1 MTATMIAVEDVD
13 AEPEESRDEAA
24 GSEASTQVAPGHGV
38 EVGEPP
44 AEPPP
49 EPPAEPPA
57 EPAVAKARPATAKIR
72 CPKCG
77 KELLPKTYKY
87 SHDCGGTKKPRPSG
101 AQLLEEDPI
110 LDQPPPPDPGTPSSS
125 DAEPP
130 PASDSPPMLRSAQ
143 QNLASLNSPT
153 EGREPRHKMPM
164 LDRRQTPD
172 LRVRALMRQSSS
184 SRPQRFAGL
193 LAGSLPS

>member
-49 EPPAEPPA
+49 EPPAEPPAEPPPEPPA

-130 PASDSPPMLRSAQ
+130 PAPDSTPPM
-143 QNLASLNSPT
+143 
-153 EGREPRHKMPM
+153 HKMPA

-172 LRVRALMRQSSS
+172 LRVRALMRQSSTA
-184 SRPQRFAGL
+184 RPQRFAGL

>member
-13 AEPEESRDEAA
+13 TEPEDSRGEAA
-24 GSEASTQVAPGHGV
+24 GSEASTREPPGHGTFRASPEIAKV

-44 AEPPP
+44 PEPPP

-101 AQLLEEDPI
+101 AQLLEEAPI

-125 DAEPP
+125 DADPP
-130 PASDSPPMLRSAQ
+130 PAPDSPP
-143 QNLASLNSPT
+143 
-153 EGREPRHKMPM
+153 PRHKMPA

-172 LRVRALMRQSSS
+172 LRVRALIRQSSS
-184 SRPQRFAGL
+184 ARPQRFAGL

>member
-101 AQLLEEDPI
+101 APLLEEDPI

-130 PASDSPPMLRSAQ
+130 PSCAARNEFEQSSNSRPKVGEAPDSTPPM
-143 QNLASLNSPT
+143 
-153 EGREPRHKMPM
+153 HKMPA

-172 LRVRALMRQSSS
+172 LRVRALMRQSSTA
-184 SRPQRFAGL
+184 RPQRFAGL